1 MTTFGFFTRLLDDV
15 SPGERYKLGAEQ
27 IRHAEQLGFASAW
40 VAQHHFDRD
49 DGGLPSPPVFL
60 SHVGAL
66 TSQIRLGTAVLCLPM
81 EDPLRTAEDLAVA
94 DLLTDGRLEVG
105 VSSGGTPTAFPA
117 FGLDFE
123 DRYHLAGKALQTFRT
138 AWSGNAINDTDSRLY
153 PPAPTLVDR
162 IWQGTMSVPGAE
174 RAGAAGDGLML
185 SRTQGRAADA
195 PRATLAQVQQPMID
209 AYLAALPAGRTPR
222 ILASRT
228 AFVADTHEEAMRYA
242 EAGLRNAT
250 TRWPW
255 LFPGIPDEGDAS
267 LEELIRATDTHV
279 GSAEAVAASLA
290 ADTSLEA
297 VDEVSFQV
305 HYVDAPHPKVLRSLE
320 LLATAVAP
328 ALGWSAAAGAVR

>member
-1 MTTFGFFTRLLDDV
+1 MTRFGFFTRLLDDV
-15 SPGERYKLGAEQ
+15 APGVRYKLGAEQ

-66 TSQIRLGTAVLCLPM
+66 TSRIRLGTAVICLPM
-81 EDPLRTAEDLAVA
+81 EDPVRTAEDLAVA

-117 FGLDFE
+117 FGVDFD
-123 DRYHLAGKALQTFRT
+123 DRYELAGVALQTFRT
-138 AWSGNAINDTDSRLY
+138 AWSGQPINGTESRLY

-174 RAGAAGDGLML
+174 RAGASGDGLML
-185 SRTQGRAADA
+185 SRTQGREADA
-195 PRATLAQVQQPMID
+195 PTATLTDIQQPMVA
-209 AYLAALPAGRTPR
+209 AYRAALPAQRAGR

-228 AFVADTHEEAMRYA
+228 AFVADTHEEAMRWA
-242 EAGLRNAT
+242 ERGLRNAT
-250 TRWPW
+250 ASWPW
-255 LFPGIPDEGDAS
+255 LFPGLPEGADTS

-279 GSAEAVAASLA
+279 GTASEVAESLA
-290 ADTSLEA
+290 ADTVLRD

-305 HYVDAPHPKVLRSLE
+305 HYVDAPHALILRSLE
-320 LLATAVAP
+320 LIATEVAP
-328 ALGWSAAAGAVR
+328 ALGWTAAS